1 MKELETQV
9 VVIGGGATGTAVL
22 RDLAMRGLNAM
33 LFERGNLSEGTT
45 GNFHGLLHSG
55 GRYAVKDP
63 EAAAECR
70 HETQILRR
78 IAPQTIE
85 DTGGF
90 FVTLD
95 DDDEAFLPRFLEGCA
110 NVGIPAEVLSGEE
123 ARRLEP
129 ALSPKVRQ
137 AVIVPDGSIDGWGL
151 CTGNVASAKEHG
163 DARVFLYTPVTVLLR
178 KGDRVA
184 GVKAVDQTNGE
195 EYLVHADYVVSATG
209 PWAAKVAALG
219 NVKIVMS
226 LSKGTMVA
234 LDSRPVKRAI
244 NRCRYPSDGDIIV
257 PVGTTIVLGTTS
269 VDIDDPDNFVIEEWE
284 VDKMLD
290 ECIQMVPMIEDMHM
304 QRNFASIRPLYEP
317 PTEGEKEEKTTGIE
331 VSRVFY
337 VLDHEELDSV
347 GGLITIT
354 GGKLTSSRLMGEK
367 TVDLLC
373 AKMGVDAP
381 CRTHLEPLPTAS

>member
-1 MKELETQV
+1 MKKLETQV
-9 VVIGGGATGTAVL
+9 IVIGGGATGTAVL

-55 GRYAVKDP
+55 GRYAVKDQG
-63 EAAAECR
+63 AAAECR

-78 IAPQTIE
+78 IAPQAIE

-90 FVTLD
+90 FITLD
-95 DDDEAFLPRFLEGCA
+95 DEDEAFLPLFLKGCA
-110 NVGIPAEVLSGEE
+110 EVGISTEVLSGAE

-163 DARVFLYTPVTVLLR
+163 DARVFLYTPVTELLR
-178 KGDRVA
+178 EGDRVA
-184 GVKAVDQTNGE
+184 GVKAVDQTSGE
-195 EYLVHADYVVSATG
+195 EYLVHADYVVSASG

-219 NVKIVMS
+219 NVKIGMS
-226 LSKGTMVA
+226 LSKGSMVV
-234 LDSRPVKRAI
+234 LDSRPLKRAI

-284 VDKMLD
+284 IDKMLD
-290 ECIQMVPMIEDMHM
+290 ECIQMVPMIEDMHI
-304 QRNFASIRPLYEP
+304 QRNYASIRPLYEP
-317 PTEGEKEEKTTGIE
+317 PAESEDERETTGIE
-331 VSRVFY
+331 VSRQFY
-337 VLDHEELDSV
+337 ILEHEELDSV

-367 TVDLLC
+367 TVDIVC
-373 AKMGVDAP
+373 AKMGVDAA
-381 CRTHLEPLPTAS
+381 CRTHLEPLPTA

>member
-1 MKELETQV
+1 MKKLETQV
-9 VVIGGGATGTAVL
+9 IVIGGGATGTAVL

-55 GRYAVKDP
+55 GRYAVKDQD
-63 EAAAECR
+63 AAAECR

-78 IAPQTIE
+78 IAPQAIE

-90 FVTLD
+90 FITLD
-95 DDDEAFLPRFLEGCA
+95 DEDEAFLPLFLKGCA
-110 NVGIPAEVLSGEE
+110 EVGISTDVISGEE

-129 ALSPKVRQ
+129 VLSPKVRQ
-137 AVIVPDGSIDGWGL
+137 AVLVPDGSIDGWGL

-163 DARVFLYTPVTVLLR
+163 DARVFLYTPVTELLR
-178 KGDRVA
+178 EGDRVV
-184 GVKAVDQTNGE
+184 GVRAVDQTSGE
-195 EYLVHADYVVSATG
+195 EYLVHADYVVSASG

-219 NVKIVMS
+219 NVKIGMS
-226 LSKGTMVA
+226 LSKGSMVV
-234 LDSRPVKRAI
+234 LDSRPLKRAI

-284 VDKMLD
+284 IDKMLD
-290 ECIQMVPMIEDMHM
+290 ECIQMVPMIEDMHI
-304 QRNFASIRPLYEP
+304 QRNYASIRPLYEP
-317 PTEGEKEEKTTGIE
+317 STEGEEEDETTGIE
-331 VSRVFY
+331 VSRQFY

-347 GGLITIT
+347 SGLITIT

-367 TVDLLC
+367 TVDIVC
-373 AKMGVDAP
+373 AKLGIDAV
-381 CRTHLEPLPTAS
+381 CRTHLEPLPTA

>member
-1 MKELETQV
+1 MEELETQV

-22 RDLAMRGLNAM
+22 RDVTMRGFQAM

-55 GRYAVKDP
+55 GRYAVKDQP
-63 EAAAECR
+63 AAVECIEENR
-70 HETQILRR
+70 ILRR
-78 IAPQTIE
+78 IAPQAIE

-90 FVTLD
+90 FVALD
-95 DDDEAFLPRFLEGCA
+95 DVDEEFLPAFLEGCA
-110 NVGIPAEVLSGEE
+110 TVGIPTEVLSGAEALREE
-123 ARRLEP
+123 P
-129 ALSPKVRQ
+129 KLSPQIRQ
-137 AVIVPDGSIDGWGL
+137 AVVVPDGSIDGWDL
-151 CTGNVASAKEHG
+151 CLGSVTAAKALG
-163 DARVFLYTPVTVLLR
+163 ARVFLYTPVTEILR
-178 KGDRVA
+178 EGDRVA
-184 GVKAVDQTNGE
+184 GVKAVDQTNGD
-195 EYLVHADYVVSATG
+195 EYVVHADYVISASG

-219 NVKIVMS
+219 NVKIGMS
-226 LSKGTMVA
+226 LSRGTMVV

-269 VDIDDPDNFVIEEWE
+269 VDIEDPDNFVIEEWE

-290 ECIQMVPMIEDMHM
+290 ECIQMVPMIEDMRI
-304 QRNFASIRPLYEP
+304 QRNFASIRPLYQP
-317 PTEGEKEEKTTGIE
+317 STEGEEEEDSTGIE
-331 VSRVFY
+331 VSRAFY
-337 VLDHEELDSV
+337 VLDHEELDGV

-354 GGKLTSSRLMGEK
+354 GGKLTTSRMMAEK

-373 AKMGVDAP
+373 AKTGVDAP

>member
-1 MKELETQV
+1 MKKLETQV
-9 VVIGGGATGTAVL
+9 IVIGGGATGTAVL

-55 GRYAVKDP
+55 GRYAVKDQD
-63 EAAAECR
+63 AAAECR

-78 IAPQTIE
+78 IAPQAIE

-90 FVTLD
+90 FITLD
-95 DDDEAFLPRFLEGCA
+95 DEDEAFLPLFLKGCA
-110 NVGIPAEVLSGEE
+110 EVGISTDVLSGEE

-129 ALSPKVRQ
+129 VLSPKVRQ

-163 DARVFLYTPVTVLLR
+163 DARVFLYTPVTELLR
-178 KGDRVA
+178 EGDRVV
-184 GVKAVDQTNGE
+184 GVRAVDQTSGE
-195 EYLVHADYVVSATG
+195 EYLVHADYVVSASG

-219 NVKIVMS
+219 NVKIGMS
-226 LSKGTMVA
+226 LSKGSMVV
-234 LDSRPVKRAI
+234 LDSRPLKRAI

-284 VDKMLD
+284 IDKMLD
-290 ECIQMVPMIEDMHM
+290 ECIQMVPMIEDMHI
-304 QRNFASIRPLYEP
+304 QRNYASIRPLYEP
-317 PTEGEKEEKTTGIE
+317 STEGEEEDETTGIE
-331 VSRVFY
+331 VSRQFY

-347 GGLITIT
+347 SGLITIT

-367 TVDLLC
+367 TVDIVC
-373 AKMGVDAP
+373 AKLGIDAV
-381 CRTHLEPLPTAS
+381 CRTHLEPLPTA